1 MIKLHFCI
9 ARTQWFITKY
19 SDLFQ
24 KRKSINSK
32 KSSIANIKN
41 YYISFSIFQIHWLI
55 YSQVPKDMEAWWQSW
70 LNSEKSPMLIK
81 TFKILQTL
89 CAVYGW
95 EVVNNHV
102 FGRSMDNPVTQA
114 SLPAERFDLRHP
126 CHTQGRELAAIIG
139 TTNEKPFTNIIP
151 KQRTILY

>member
-1 MIKLHFCI
+1 
-9 ARTQWFITKY
+9 
-19 SDLFQ
+19 
-24 KRKSINSK
+24 
-32 KSSIANIKN
+32 
-41 YYISFSIFQIHWLI
+41 
-55 YSQVPKDMEAWWQSW
+55 
-70 LNSEKSPMLIK
+70 MLIK

-89 CAVYGW
+89 RAVYGW

-114 SLPAERFDLRHP
+114 SLSSERFDLRHS

-151 KQRTILY
+151 NQPIILIISNSPKEFAFSKSKTSHASQIGRL